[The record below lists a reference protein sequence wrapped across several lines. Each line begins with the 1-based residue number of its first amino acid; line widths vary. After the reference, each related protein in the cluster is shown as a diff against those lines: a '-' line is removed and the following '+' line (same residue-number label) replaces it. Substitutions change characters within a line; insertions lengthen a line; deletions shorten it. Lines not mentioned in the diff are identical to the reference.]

1 MLQICHEVTILLR
14 RAELSKCASCG
25 NEAVWLALLFFL
37 EYLVLSYISDHH
49 LPTEGDDL
57 SNT

>member
-1 MLQICHEVTILLR
+1 MLQRYHEGTIVLC

-37 EYLVLSYISDHH
+37 ESSVLSYISDHR
-49 LPTEGDDL
+49 LPTEGDDQ